1 MSIVSIYAI
10 MDIVIILTEVSMI
23 KLTLD
28 KIMSEKGITRY
39 QLAKM
44 TEIKYQTIDNYYK
57 NKVVR
62 YDSYI
67 LSKICEALNCEIADI
82 LTYIHN

>member
-1 MSIVSIYAI
+1 MVR
-10 MDIVIILTEVSMI
+10 
-23 KLTLD
+23 LTLD
-28 KIMSEKGITRY
+28 KALQERGVTRY

-57 NKVVR
+57 NRVIR

-67 LSKICEALNCEIADI
+67 LSEICRALQCSISEI
-82 LTYIHN
+82 LVYTEEQSS

>member
-1 MSIVSIYAI
+1 MV
-10 MDIVIILTEVSMI
+10 

-28 KIMSEKGITRY
+28 KLLTEKKITRY
-39 QLAKM
+39 QLSKM

-62 YDSYI
+62 YDSFI
-67 LSKICEALNCEIADI
+67 LSKICEALKCEIGDI
-82 LTYIHN
+82 LKYISN

>member
-1 MSIVSIYAI
+1 
-10 MDIVIILTEVSMI
+10 MI

-28 KIMSEKGITRY
+28 KIMEEKGITRY

-67 LSKICEALNCEIADI
+67 LSKICKALDCEIDNI
-82 LTYIHN
+82 LTYIND

>member
-1 MSIVSIYAI
+1 
-10 MDIVIILTEVSMI
+10 MI

-28 KIMSEKGITRY
+28 KALQERGITRY

-44 TEIKYQTIDNYYK
+44 TGIKYQTINYYK
-57 NKVVR
+57 NRVVR

-67 LSKICEALNCEIADI
+67 LSEICRVLGCSVDDI
-82 LTYIHN
+82 LTYTEDAAE

>member
-1 MSIVSIYAI
+1 MV
-10 MDIVIILTEVSMI
+10 

-28 KIMSEKGITRY
+28 KALQERGITRY

-57 NKVVR
+57 NRVIR

-67 LSKICEALNCEIADI
+67 LSEICKALECGISDI
-82 LTYIHN
+82 LVYTEEQSS

>member
-1 MSIVSIYAI
+1 MV
-10 MDIVIILTEVSMI
+10 

-28 KIMSEKGITRY
+28 KLLSEKEITRY

-44 TEIKYQTIDNYYK
+44 TNIKYQTIDNYYK

-62 YDSYI
+62 YDSFI
-67 LSKICEALNCEIADI
+67 LSKICEVL
-82 LTYIHN
+82 

>member
-1 MSIVSIYAI
+1 MV
-10 MDIVIILTEVSMI
+10 

-28 KIMSEKGITRY
+28 KILEAKGITRY
-39 QLAKM
+39 QLAKI
-44 TEIKYQTIDNYYK
+44 TGIKYQTIDNYYK

-67 LSKICEALNCEIADI
+67 LSKICEALKCEISDI
-82 LTYIHN
+82 LTFIQDEIN

>member
-1 MSIVSIYAI
+1 MVRL
-10 MDIVIILTEVSMI
+10 ILEEV
-23 KLTLD
+23 L
-28 KIMSEKGITRY
+28 EKKQMTRY

-57 NKVVR
+57 NKVIR

-67 LSKICEALNCEIADI
+67 LSKICEALNCQIGDI
-82 LTYIHN
+82 MVYIKD

>member
-1 MSIVSIYAI
+1 MV
-10 MDIVIILTEVSMI
+10 

-28 KIMSEKGITRY
+28 KALQERGITRY

-57 NKVVR
+57 NRVIR

-67 LSKICEALNCEIADI
+67 LSEICRVLQCSISEI
-82 LTYIHN
+82 LVYTEEQTS

>member
-1 MSIVSIYAI
+1 MV
-10 MDIVIILTEVSMI
+10 

-28 KIMSEKGITRY
+28 KALQERGITRY

-57 NKVVR
+57 NRVIR

-67 LSKICEALNCEIADI
+67 LSEICRALSCGIADI
-82 LTYIHN
+82 LVYTEEQSS

>member
-1 MSIVSIYAI
+1 MN
-10 MDIVIILTEVSMI
+10 

-28 KIMSEKGITRY
+28 KALQERGITRY

-44 TEIKYQTIDNYYK
+44 TGIKYQTIDNYYK
-57 NKVVR
+57 NRVVR

-67 LSKICEALNCEIADI
+67 LSEICRVLGCSVDDI
-82 LTYIHN
+82 LTYTEDAAE

>member
-1 MSIVSIYAI
+1 
-10 MDIVIILTEVSMI
+10 MI

-28 KIMSEKGITRY
+28 KALQERGITRY

-44 TEIKYQTIDNYYK
+44 TGIKYQTIDNYYK
-57 NKVVR
+57 NRVVR

-67 LSKICEALNCEIADI
+67 LSEICRVLGCSVDDI
-82 LTYIHN
+82 LTYTEDAAE